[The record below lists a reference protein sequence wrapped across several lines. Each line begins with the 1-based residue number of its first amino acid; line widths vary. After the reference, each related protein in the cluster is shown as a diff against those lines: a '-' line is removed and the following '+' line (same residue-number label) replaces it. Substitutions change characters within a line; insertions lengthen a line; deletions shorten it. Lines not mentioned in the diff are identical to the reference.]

1 MKFHQYQMILGMI
14 LDFFSINFIEF
25 QSCVGSEAFNGP
37 PVLGSMHAGEWK
49 DSDSTREVGPE
60 QGR

>member
-1 MKFHQYQMILGMI
+1 MH
-14 LDFFSINFIEF
+14 FIEF
-25 QSCVGSEAFNGP
+25 LSCVGSEAFNGP
-37 PVLGSMHAGEWK
+37 PVLGPMHAGEWK